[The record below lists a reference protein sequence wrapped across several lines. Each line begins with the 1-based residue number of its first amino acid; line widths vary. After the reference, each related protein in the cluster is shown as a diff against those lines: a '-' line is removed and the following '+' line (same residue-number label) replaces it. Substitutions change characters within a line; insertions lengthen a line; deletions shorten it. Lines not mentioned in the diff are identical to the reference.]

1 MSTDLII
8 ILVAFVALTI
18 LLLRNKKVQEAKMEQ
33 DYDKMMK
40 EGDFRG
46 LKVMFGRQFLIWGI
60 VSLFALAVAVNRL
73 IRGGSIRGLAELVL
87 AGYFGYRTFTLGRA
101 YNSFKSAEKY
111 LSYRLS
117 DEEIENFWKEGNDL
131 ELVSKL
137 YEYIQKKSY
146 NFLKIENLNEVEK
159 NIMILDDLDG
169 EVNNG
174 GFDQFFLN
182 TRGAYNDSLIGALT
196 AVNAPET
203 AGICAK
209 ALDII
214 SRGLPEDEESDLLDK
229 ECDTPFYHKSEDL
242 TSLIAEYA
250 RKNKDSLLS

>member
-1 MSTDLII
+1 MII
-8 ILVAFVALTI
+8 ILVAFVVIGI
-18 LLLRNKKVQEAKMEQ
+18 LLLRNKKAIEAKMGQ
-33 DYDKMMK
+33 DYDNMTK

-46 LKVMFGRQFLIWGI
+46 LKILFGKQFLLWGI
-60 VSLFALAVAVNRL
+60 ISLFVLTVAVIRL
-73 IRGGSIRGLAELVL
+73 IQERDFKGWTGLIV
-87 AGYFGYRTFTLGRA
+87 AGYFGYRAFTLGRA
-101 YNSFKSAEKY
+101 YNAYRKAEKY

-117 DEEIENFWKEGNDL
+117 DEEIENFWKEEDDT
-131 ELVSKL
+131 ELVYRL
-137 YEYIQKKSY
+137 YDYIQKKSY
-146 NFLKIENLNEVEK
+146 NFLKLENLNQVEK
-159 NIMILDDLDG
+159 NIMILNDLDG

-174 GFDQFFLN
+174 GFEQFFYN
-182 TRGAYNDSLIGALT
+182 TRGAYNDSLIKALT

-214 SRGLPEDEESDLLDK
+214 SRGLLKDQESDLLDK
-229 ECDTPFYHKSEDL
+229 ECDTPYYEKSENL